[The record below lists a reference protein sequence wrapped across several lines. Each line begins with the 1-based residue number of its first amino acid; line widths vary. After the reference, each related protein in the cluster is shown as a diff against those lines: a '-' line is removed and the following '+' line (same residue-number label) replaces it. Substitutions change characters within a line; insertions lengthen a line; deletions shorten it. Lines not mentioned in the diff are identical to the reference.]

1 MSEWIREYFRTVDGM
16 DLEGY
21 LAQHTDDV
29 RFRFGNGPTTT
40 GKEPIREGL
49 TQLWGSI
56 AGLRLD
62 FVQVW
67 DTGDAGISE
76 AVTVYT
82 RKDGSQI
89 GIPVTTILRKRGDLV
104 ADIRI
109 YIDLAPLFAPA
120 AAEAQAEAEPQP
132 AGAATG

>member
-1 MSEWIREYFRTVDGM
+1 MTEWIRQYFRTVDDM

-21 LAQHTDDV
+21 LARHTDDV

-40 GKEPIREGL
+40 GKDAIREGL

-56 AGLRLD
+56 AGLRHD

-82 RKDGSQI
+82 RKDGSQV
-89 GIPVTTILRKRGDLV
+89 GIPVTTILRKRGELV
-104 ADIRI
+104 SDIRI

-120 AAEAQAEAEPQP
+120 APEAEQQP
-132 AGAATG
+132 AAAASG

>member
-1 MSEWIREYFRTVDGM
+1 MTEWIRQYFRTVDDM
-16 DLEGY
+16 NLEGY

-40 GKEPIREGL
+40 GKDAIREGL

-56 AGLRLD
+56 AGLRHD

-82 RKDGSQI
+82 RKDGSQV
-89 GIPVTTILRKRGDLV
+89 GIPVTTILRKRGELV
-104 ADIRI
+104 SDIRI

-120 AAEAQAEAEPQP
+120 APEAEQQP
-132 AGAATG
+132 AAAASG